1 MGDQKKI
8 AVIGGGAAGF
18 FAAINMAQK
27 HAEFDVT
34 IYEKSNQ
41 LLGKVKVS
49 GGGRCNVTHAC
60 FEPKELIKFYPR
72 GGNEL
77 LNLFKSFQPKNT
89 IEWFEKRG
97 VKIKQEEDGRMFPIT
112 NKSQTIIDC
121 FMGEAENS
129 GVKIRTGMGLS
140 SLENV
145 GEKWKLEFNK
155 EKTELVDAV
164 MIAAGSS
171 EIIWDMMRELKHM
184 IIPPVPSLFT
194 FHIKDKRIDGLMGL
208 SVPNAVV
215 QMKNRDIKTNGPLL
229 ITHWGMSGPAVLKSS
244 AWEAIFLNEKNY
256 HTEVLIN
263 FTGQPKEEI
272 RKQLSVLRDAEAKK
286 LLGTFTQFGLPTRL
300 WKQLCDCMNLSD
312 RKWAGLGNKDLDLIA
327 NELCAG
333 VYSINGKTTFKEE
346 FVTCGGISLEEVNMK
361 TMESKLHSG
370 LFFGGEVLNIDA
382 VTGGF
387 NFQAAWTTGWA
398 VSENVEK

>member
-1 MGDQKKI
+1 MNDQKKI
-8 AVIGGGAAGF
+8 AIIGGGAAGF
-18 FAAINMAQK
+18 FAAINIAQK
-27 HAEFDVT
+27 HPDFDVT

-89 IEWFEKRG
+89 IDWFEKRG

-121 FMGEAENS
+121 FMSEAEKS
-129 GVKIRTGMGLS
+129 GVKIETGMGLT
-140 SLENV
+140 SLEKV

-171 EIIWDMMRELKHM
+171 EIIWDMMRELKHT

-263 FTGQPKEEI
+263 FTGKPKEEI

-300 WKQLCDCMNLSD
+300 WKQLCDGMNLSN

-327 NELCAG
+327 TELCAG

-387 NFQAAWTTGWA
+387 NFQAAWTTGWT
-398 VSENVEK
+398 VSVNVGK

>member
-18 FAAINMAQK
+18 FAAINIAQK
-27 HAEFDVT
+27 HPDFDVT

-97 VKIKQEEDGRMFPIT
+97 VKIKQEEDGRMFPVT

-121 FMGEAENS
+121 FTSEAEKS
-129 GVKIRTGMGLS
+129 GVKIKTGMGLS
-140 SLENV
+140 SLEKTD
-145 GEKWKLEFNK
+145 EKWKLEFNK
-155 EKTELVDAV
+155 EKTEIVDVV

-171 EIIWDMMRELKHM
+171 EMIWDMMRELKHT

-208 SVPNAVV
+208 SVPNAEV

-256 HTEVLIN
+256 NTEVLIN
-263 FTGQPKEEI
+263 FTGKPKEEI
-272 RKQLSVLRDAEAKK
+272 RKQLSILRDAEAKK

-300 WKQLCDCMNLSD
+300 WKQLCDYMNLSD

-327 NELCAG
+327 TELCAG

-346 FVTCGGISLEEVNMK
+346 FVTCGGVSLEEVNMK

-387 NFQAAWTTGWA
+387 NFQAAWTTGWT
-398 VSENVEK
+398 VSENV